1 MKKVDWIAIV
11 DEIGP
16 RMAEGAAERDADDRF
31 IAEHYAMLKEHGLI
45 CAHVPCEFGGGGA
58 SHAEMCLILQRLGY
72 HDGPT
77 ALALSM
83 HQHLVSVQVFKHR
96 QGLPAPVLAKIAAK
110 KLVLVSTGA
119 RDWLQSN
126 GAMERV
132 DGGYRVTARKAFAS
146 GSPAGDLAVTSAR
159 YEHPELGSQ
168 VLHFAVPM
176 SAPGVRI
183 ELDWQAHGMRSTGSN
198 TVVMENV
205 FVSDDAIALTRPGD
219 EFHPVWNVVIA
230 VALPLICSAYLGV
243 ARRAAE
249 QALKY
254 GTRRSECVT
263 TQWSTGEMMSDL
275 HLAEA
280 CVDKMI
286 ALTNNHGCQPTE
298 NLSSEML
305 ALKTHTVEAVQRVC
319 ERAIETAGGAGYYR
333 RTGLERLLRDARAG
347 HFHPLA
353 RKPQLSFTGRLALGL
368 PPVEF

>member
-1 MKKVDWIAIV
+1 
-11 DEIGP
+11 
-16 RMAEGAAERDADDRF
+16 
-31 IAEHYAMLKEHGLI
+31 
-45 CAHVPCEFGGGGA
+45 
-58 SHAEMCLILQRLGY
+58 
-72 HDGPT
+72 
-77 ALALSM
+77 
-83 HQHLVSVQVFKHR
+83 
-96 QGLPAPVLAKIAAK
+96 
-110 KLVLVSTGA
+110 
-119 RDWLQSN
+119 
-126 GAMERV
+126 
-132 DGGYRVTARKAFAS
+132 
-146 GSPAGDLAVTSAR
+146 
-159 YEHPELGSQ
+159 
-168 VLHFAVPM
+168 M